1 MKFLVVCLLLL
12 TCIVAL
18 SIQHSE
24 GFFNA
29 PASSAIPTRVVVTSC
44 ITGNMVTFK
53 ARTTDNSTIQSAYLV
68 YHSSK
73 NAVAPEEFTDRI
85 MGDMVTITPKETFIG
100 NHPLSNMVM
109 GKKFYVIQVTAP
121 ADTNAKKYQGNTVT
135 TSRNRLLGVFTYSQ
149 PSACPM
155 ALSSVARA
163 ASATAPATAPA
174 TAATAVPTA
183 LQARTFDRQEPSSTA
198 ISDMSAQAKSLKQR
212 MDILSDVQ
220 TLLKRKTLEKRRRPS
235 KKKSCECEDDC
246 ECEDTCKKEE
256 SCPPDACPSA
266 ACPKP
271 PAACPK
277 PPASRSA
284 SRPKPSAA
292 LTQGKEYKKA
302 CDHDMS
308 QYIRKDSIPCW
319 NCNLDY

>member
-1 MKFLVVCLLLL
+1 M
-12 TCIVAL
+12 
-18 SIQHSE
+18 
-24 GFFNA
+24 
-29 PASSAIPTRVVVTSC
+29 
-44 ITGNMVTFK
+44 TFR

-100 NHPLSNMVM
+100 NQPLSNMVI
-109 GKKFYVIQVTAP
+109 GKKYYAIQVTAP

-149 PSACPM
+149 PAACPM
-155 ALSSVARA
+155 VLSSA
-163 ASATAPATAPA
+163 AAPAAAPA
-174 TAATAVPTA
+174 TAARAPAPATAAPAVVAAAPATTA

-220 TLLKRKTLEKRRRPS
+220 SLLKRKTLAKRRRPS
-235 KKKSCECEDDC
+235 KKKCCDCEDDC
-246 ECEDTCKKEE
+246 DCEDTCEKEE
-256 SCPPDACPSA
+256 ACPASDACQ
-266 ACPKP
+266 KP

-277 PPASRSA
+277 SA
-284 SRPKPSAA
+284 ARPKPSMA
-292 LTQGKEYKKA
+292 LSQGKEYKRS

>member
-18 SIQHSE
+18 SIQRSE

-29 PASSAIPTRVVVTSC
+29 PASSTIPTRVVVTAC
-44 ITGNMVTFK
+44 ITGNMVTFR
-53 ARTTDNSTIQSAYLV
+53 ARTTDNSTIQSAYLT

-100 NHPLSNMVM
+100 NQPLSSMVI
-109 GKKFYVIQVTAP
+109 GKKYYAIQVTAP

-135 TSRNRLLGVFTYSQ
+135 TSRNKLLGVFTYSQ

-155 ALSSVARA
+155 VLSSARA
-163 ASATAPATAPA
+163 APAASSATATAAAPA
-174 TAATAVPTA
+174 ANA
-183 LQARTFDRQEPSSTA
+183 LQARTFDRQEPASTA

-220 TLLKRKTLEKRRRPS
+220 SLLKRKTLAKRRRPS
-235 KKKSCECEDDC
+235 KKKCCDCEDDC
-246 ECEDTCKKEE
+246 DCEDTCEKEE
-256 SCPPDACPSA
+256 ACPASDSCSPPDSCS
-266 ACPKP
+266 K
-271 PAACPK
+271 PAACP
-277 PPASRSA
+277 PPAARPKSA
-284 SRPKPSAA
+284 ARPKPSMA
-292 LTQGKEYKKA
+292 LSQGKEYKKG
-302 CDHDMS
+302 CEHDMS